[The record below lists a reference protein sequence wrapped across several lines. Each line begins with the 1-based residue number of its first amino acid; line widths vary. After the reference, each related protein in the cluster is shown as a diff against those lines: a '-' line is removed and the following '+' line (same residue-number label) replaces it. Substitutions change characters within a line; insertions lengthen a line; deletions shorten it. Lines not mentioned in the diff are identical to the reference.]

1 MRDEQCK
8 AWHFPHGE
16 TPRRCHLGPTHAGF
30 HESGSFIWSE
40 VVATYPVDGLPCE
53 GCDHLSHGD
62 GICGS
67 CMCGHEVPEPKVDQV
82 NHPDHYTWMKN
93 GVEVIDITSQFS
105 FTLGNALKYIMR
117 AGHKG
122 NALADLKK
130 ARWYIDYE
138 IKRIEGGE

>member
-1 MRDEQCK
+1 MKGVD
-8 AWHFPHGE
+8 HPPHGDD
-16 TPRRCHLGPTHAGF
+16 
-30 HESGSFIWSE
+30 I
-40 VVATYPVDGLPCE
+40 CE
-53 GCDHLSHGD
+53 
-62 GICGS
+62 S
-67 CMCGHEVPEPKVDQV
+67 CMCGHEVPEPRVDQV

-138 IKRIEGGE
+138 IKRIEEE

>member
-1 MRDEQCK
+1 
-8 AWHFPHGE
+8 
-16 TPRRCHLGPTHAGF
+16 
-30 HESGSFIWSE
+30 
-40 VVATYPVDGLPCE
+40 
-53 GCDHLSHGD
+53 
-62 GICGS
+62 
-67 CMCGHEVPEPKVDQV
+67 MCGHEVPEPRVDQV

-138 IKRIEGGE
+138 IKRLEGEGSE

>member
-8 AWHFPHGE
+8 AWNFQHGE
-16 TPRRCHLGPTHAGF
+16 TPRRCHLGPNHAGF
-30 HESGSFIWSE
+30 HQNGSLGWDELI
-40 VVATYPVDGLPCE
+40 ATYPL
-53 GCDHLSHGD
+53 
-62 GICGS
+62 
-67 CMCGHEVPEPKVDQV
+67 EPQI

-105 FTLGNALKYIMR
+105 FTLGNALKCIMR

-138 IKRIEGGE
+138 IKRIEEE